1 VAGDTLAGAMSGRD
15 TNFYYSFLVLPA
27 EKRRAIVAVW
37 DFCRAVD
44 DAVDEAPA
52 GGDPSDARDAA
63 SQLAWWRDELAA
75 CYGQGSLRSTQGAA
89 LAPFIA
95 RFSLPR
101 DAFDAV
107 IDGVAMDLE
116 RSRYATFDDLREYC
130 LRVASAVGLLC
141 IEIFG
146 YTDPRTRGF
155 ALDLGIA
162 LQLTNIIRDVGTDLA
177 RGRVYFPADD
187 LARFGCTEDDLRAG
201 VVSDRVRSLLA
212 FECARAGDFY
222 VKAERELPRADRRRM
237 VAARIMAGIYHAIL
251 DRIEMSGYDVFN
263 RTIRVPRPR
272 RALIAAMLWARA
284 MSGR

>member
-1 VAGDTLAGAMSGRD
+1 MSGRD

-44 DAVDEAPA
+44 DAVDEAPVTLA
-52 GGDPSDARDAA
+52 ASDTESAA
-63 SQLAWWRDELAA
+63 SQLARWRAELAA
-75 CYGQGSLRSTQGAA
+75 CYGQGSPETRQGTT
-89 LAPFIA
+89 LAPFIQ

-101 DAFDAV
+101 DAFEAV

-116 RSRYATFDDLREYC
+116 RSRYRTFEDLREYC

-146 YTDPRTRGF
+146 YTDPRTRGY

-162 LQLTNIIRDVGTDLA
+162 LQLTNIIRDVGTDLS
-177 RGRVYFPADD
+177 RGRIYLPTED
-187 LARFGCTEDDLRAG
+187 LARFGCTEADLGAG
-201 VVSDRVRSLLA
+201 ATSERVRNLLA
-212 FECARAGDFY
+212 HECARARDY
-222 VKAERELPRADRRRM
+222 YERAERELPRVDRRRM

-251 DRIEMSGYDVFN
+251 DRIEMSGYDVFTG
-263 RTIRVPRPR
+263 TIRVPRPR
-272 RALIAAMLWARA
+272 RAIIAATLWARA
-284 MSGR
+284 VCGR

>member
-1 VAGDTLAGAMSGRD
+1 MSGRD
-15 TNFYYSFLVLPA
+15 TNFYYSFLVLPS

-52 GGDPSDARDAA
+52 TAAAGDPRSARA
-63 SQLAWWRDELAA
+63 QLERWREELAA
-75 CYGQGSLRSTQGAA
+75 CYGAGQPRTAQGVN
-89 LAPFIA
+89 LAPFIS

-101 DAFDAV
+101 AAFEAV
-107 IDGVAMDLE
+107 IDGVAMDLD

-146 YTDPRTRGF
+146 YSDQRTRDY
-155 ALDLGIA
+155 ARDLGIA

-177 RGRVYFPADD
+177 RGRIYLPLED
-187 LARFGCTEDDLRAG
+187 LARHGCTEEDLRAG
-201 VVSDRVRSLLA
+201 VVSGPVRGLLA
-212 FECARAGDFY
+212 FQCERAREFY
-222 VKAERELPRADRRRM
+222 EKAERGLPRADRRRM

-251 DRIEMSGYDVFN
+251 ERIERSGYEVFGEK
-263 RTIRVPRPR
+263 IRVPRPR
-272 RALIAAMLWARA
+272 RAMIAAAHWARA
-284 MSGR
+284 MCGY

>member
-1 VAGDTLAGAMSGRD
+1 MSGRD

-52 GGDPSDARDAA
+52 GLSPDDQRSAA
-63 SQLAWWRDELAA
+63 SQLAGWREELAA
-75 CYGQGSLRSTQGAA
+75 CYGQGSPRTDQGRA
-89 LAPFIA
+89 LAPLVA

-101 DAFDAV
+101 DAFEAV

-116 RSRYATFDDLREYC
+116 RSRYRTFDELREYC

-146 YTDPRTRGF
+146 YTDPRTRGY
-155 ALDLGIA
+155 AIDLGIA
-162 LQLTNIIRDVGTDLA
+162 LQLTNIVRDVGTDLA
-177 RGRVYFPADD
+177 RGRIYLPVED

-201 VVSDRVRSLLA
+201 VVSDRVKSLLA
-212 FECARAGDFY
+212 HECARAREFY
-222 VKAERELPRADRRRM
+222 DRAERELPRVDRRRM

-251 DRIEMSGYDVFN
+251 VRIERSGYRVFD

-272 RALIAAMLWARA
+272 RAAIAAAIWARA

>member
-1 VAGDTLAGAMSGRD
+1 MSGRD

-52 GGDPSDARDAA
+52 GVDASDPGSAAAR
-63 SQLAWWRDELAA
+63 LAWWREELAA
-75 CYGQGSLRSTQGAA
+75 CYGQGSPRSPQAAA
-89 LAPFIA
+89 LAPFVS
-95 RFSLPR
+95 RFTLPR

-107 IDGVAMDLE
+107 IDGVAMDLDH
-116 RSRYATFDDLREYC
+116 SRYETFDDLREYC

-146 YTDPRTRGF
+146 YADPRTRGY

-162 LQLTNIIRDVGTDLA
+162 LQLTNIIRDVGTDLT
-177 RGRVYFPADD
+177 RGRVYLPAED

-201 VVSDRVRSLLA
+201 VVSDRVRGLLA
-212 FECARAGDFY
+212 FECARAAEYY

-251 DRIEMSGYDVFN
+251 DRIETSGYDVFT
-263 RTIRVPRPR
+263 RKIRVPRPR
-272 RALIAAMLWARA
+272 RAIIAAALWARA